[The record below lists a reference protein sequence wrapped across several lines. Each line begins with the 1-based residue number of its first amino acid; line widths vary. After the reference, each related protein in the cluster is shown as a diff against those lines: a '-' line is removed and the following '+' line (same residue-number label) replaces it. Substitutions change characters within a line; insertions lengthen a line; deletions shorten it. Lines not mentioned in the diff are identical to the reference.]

1 MWPDCSYCP
10 IAAVVDWPQPADI
23 VVDFVAGNDAVRPIV
38 QAMVD
43 RGQVERAAVDHC
55 SIVADLVAVD
65 IDRDIDQCCW
75 AIHRT
80 SVAAVHMAGMA
91 VYLLQSQDVD
101 EAVHSVPA
109 ADSTLAV
116 VELVDTS
123 QVLLEDF
130 VSPM

>member
-1 MWPDCSYCP
+1 MWPDCSYYP

-65 IDRDIDQCCW
+65 IDRDIDRCCW
-75 AIHRT
+75 AIHLKIEKCRFNIFSHN
-80 SVAAVHMAGMA
+80 SVR
-91 VYLLQSQDVD
+91 YSDY
-101 EAVHSVPA
+101 
-109 ADSTLAV
+109 
-116 VELVDTS
+116 
-123 QVLLEDF
+123 
-130 VSPM
+130 